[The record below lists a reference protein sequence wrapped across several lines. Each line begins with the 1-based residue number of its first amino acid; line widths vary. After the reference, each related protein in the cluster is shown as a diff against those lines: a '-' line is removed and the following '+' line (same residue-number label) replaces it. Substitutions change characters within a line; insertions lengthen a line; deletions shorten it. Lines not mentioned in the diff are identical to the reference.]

1 MNVTQIYTHPS
12 RYKPRGAQT
21 PVAII
26 LHEVND
32 PLSALGAR
40 IGTNLINVLK
50 PTAHQSYHFALDGAA
65 VHAFVDPGQAARA
78 LDDTEVLTG
87 WTPQAG
93 FPGLDPDLYTLNI
106 AVIVGSAPI
115 GDNLCIPCCGRE
127 YSPVMMWNLRRLI
140 HQLADDYEIDVS
152 GDLLWLHGDELCDIC
167 LDDLRIPPEVVTP
180 GEEDWLCDRLAEMP
194 AGDSDAPKLV
204 GSDCATYTPQQ
215 VVCSVVSMLE
225 PGTNENPALVG
236 TDCKAYHFPD
246 PPPAL
251 CDVLVTL
258 PPTIGTDI
266 MLVGTDCKAYP
277 SYIVVKDGICLALAD
292 LTTPGSDPLP
302 ELIGNDCAV
311 YTPQDI
317 VCNALGALSERP
329 ATSPAMCH
337 EQVVTPDCKTIP
349 LDDGD
354 WEIYHDPVTGACMTG
369 RQTPFNNAASGE
381 HAIAEGYATIA
392 SGLDSH
398 AEGQTTQALGI
409 AAHAEGYE
417 TIASGGP
424 SHAEGRGTQ
433 ATSASAHAEGRDTIA
448 SGAASHAEGTG
459 TTASAPHSH
468 AEGAGTAAS
477 GTFAHAEGHDTIAS
491 GSAAHAEGENT
502 QATGLDSH
510 AQNRETQATG
520 AYTDASGYQ
529 SVARI
534 RGEAAQANGMFNSN
548 GDAQKRTIHW
558 MLDSISQDANSYVPL
573 IITGEPT
580 DMIIDANT
588 VQNWH
593 IQIVGSV
600 AGASQAWMFNI
611 DAAVRNS
618 GAAEVLAQS
627 VTTVYAS
634 DANYGVELF
643 ADVLDNTVK
652 IRIHK
657 GASADNYHVRWYAFA
672 HIAQIIY

>member
-1 MNVTQIYTHPS
+1 MNITQIYTHPS
-12 RYKPRGAQT
+12 RYKPRGTQP

-26 LHEVND
+26 LHEVNE
-32 PLSALGAR
+32 PLGALGAR
-40 IGTNLINVLK
+40 IGTNLINALK
-50 PTAHQSYHFALDGAA
+50 PTAHQSYHYALDGAA
-65 VHAFVDPGQAARA
+65 VHAFVDPAQAARA

-127 YSPVMMWNLRRLI
+127 YSQVMMWNLRRLL
-140 HQLADDYEIDVS
+140 HQLATEYEIDVS

-194 AGDSDAPKLV
+194 VGDADAPMLV
-204 GSDCATYTPQQ
+204 GNDCHVYPYPQSLCDALSDLPL
-215 VVCSVVSMLE
+215 VI
-225 PGTNENPALVG
+225 NPDPVLVG
-236 TDCKAYHFPD
+236 TDCKAH
-246 PPPAL
+246 PAY
-251 CDVLVTL
+251 T
-258 PPTIGTDI
+258 
-266 MLVGTDCKAYP
+266 
-277 SYIVVKDGICLALAD
+277 VVKAGLCLALAD
-292 LTTPGSDPLP
+292 LVNPGNDPMP
-302 ELIGNDCAV
+302 ELIGNDCNV
-311 YTPQDI
+311 YTPDQLYCQA
-317 VCNALGALSERP
+317 VNAVNSRQPIKPE
-329 ATSPAMCH
+329 MCA
-337 EQVVTPDCKTIP
+337 EYVLTPDCKKIP

-354 WEIYHDPVTGACMTG
+354 WEIYRDPVTGECKTG
-369 RQTPFNNAASGE
+369 RQTPFGNVASGD
-381 HAIAEGYATIA
+381 HAIAEGFGVTA

-398 AEGQTTQALGI
+398 AEGQSTQATAT

-424 SHAEGRGTQ
+424 SHAEGRGSH
-433 ATSASAHAEGRDTIA
+433 ATAGSAHAEGRDTIA
-448 SGAASHAEGTG
+448 SGSAAHAEGTG
-459 TTASAPHSH
+459 TQATAPHSH
-468 AEGAGTAAS
+468 AEGAGSVAS
-477 GTFAHAEGHDTIAS
+477 DTFSHAEGHDTVAS

-502 QATGLDSH
+502 VAAGLDSH
-510 AQNRETQATG
+510 AQNRETDALG
-520 AYTDASGYQ
+520 PYTDASGYQ
-529 SVARI
+529 SRALV
-534 RGEAAQANGMFNSN
+534 RGEAAQANGMFEFR

-600 AGASQAWMFNI
+600 AGASQTWMFNI
-611 DAAVRNS
+611 DAGVRNS
-618 GAAEVLAQS
+618 VAAEVLAQS

-634 DANYGVELF
+634 DANYSVELF

>member
-1 MNVTQIYTHPS
+1 MNITQIYTHPS
-12 RYKPRGAQT
+12 RYKPRGT
-21 PVAII
+21 HPPVAII
-26 LHEVND
+26 LHEVNE
-32 PLSALGAR
+32 PLGALGAR
-40 IGTNLINVLK
+40 VGTNLINALK
-50 PTAHQSYHFALDGAA
+50 PTAHQSYHYALDGAA
-65 VHAFVDPGQAARA
+65 VHAFVDPAQAARA
-78 LDDTEVLTG
+78 LDDAEVLTG
-87 WTPQAG
+87 WAPQIG
-93 FPGLDPDLYTLNI
+93 FPGVDPDLYTINI

-127 YSPVMMWNLRRLI
+127 YPAIIMWNLRRLL
-140 HQLADDYEIDVS
+140 HQIAEEHDIDVS
-152 GDLLWLHGDELCDIC
+152 GDLLWLHNDELCDIC
-167 LDDLRIPPEVVTP
+167 LDDLRIPPEIVTP

-194 AGDSDAPKLV
+194 VGNADAPMLIGNDCHVYPYPQSLCDGLSGLPLV
-204 GSDCATYTPQQ
+204 I
-215 VVCSVVSMLE
+215 
-225 PGTNENPALVG
+225 NPDPVLVG
-236 TDCKAYHFPD
+236 TDCKAH
-246 PPPAL
+246 PAY
-251 CDVLVTL
+251 T
-258 PPTIGTDI
+258 
-266 MLVGTDCKAYP
+266 
-277 SYIVVKDGICLALAD
+277 VVKAGLCLALAD
-292 LTTPGSDPLP
+292 LVNPGNDPMP
-302 ELIGNDCAV
+302 ELIGNDCNV
-311 YTPQDI
+311 YTADQLYCQAI
-317 VCNALGALSERP
+317 NAVNSRQPIKPE
-329 ATSPAMCH
+329 MCA
-337 EQVVTPDCKTIP
+337 EYVLTPDCKKIP

-354 WEIYHDPVTGACMTG
+354 WEIYRDPVTGECKTG
-369 RQTPFNNAASGE
+369 RQTPFGNVASGD
-381 HAIAEGYATIA
+381 HAIAEGFGVTA

-398 AEGQTTQALGI
+398 AEGQSTQATAT

-417 TIASGGP
+417 TVASGGP

-433 ATSASAHAEGRDTIA
+433 ATAGSAHAEGRDTIA
-448 SGAASHAEGTG
+448 SGYAAHAEGTG
-459 TTASAPHSH
+459 TQATAPNSH
-468 AEGAGTAAS
+468 AEGAGSIAS

-534 RGEAAQANGMFNSN
+534 RGEAAQANGMFNAG

-558 MLDSISQDANSYVPL
+558 MLDSVSQDANSYVPL

-580 DMIIDANT
+580 DLVIDANS

-600 AGASQAWMFNI
+600 AGASHAWMFNI